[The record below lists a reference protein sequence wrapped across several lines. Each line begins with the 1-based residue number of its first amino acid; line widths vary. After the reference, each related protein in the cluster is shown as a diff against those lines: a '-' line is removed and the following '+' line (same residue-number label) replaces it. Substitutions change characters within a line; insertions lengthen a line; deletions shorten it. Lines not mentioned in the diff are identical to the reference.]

1 MLIELHSEFGLEFS
15 FNSAL
20 VSNCR
25 ITING
30 SFNSLDDAINA
41 LSIPCGIQII
51 KSNNIYILKN
61 EAKELKLDEQNVL
74 IGRVIDKTTK
84 ESLAHTHIKI
94 NGSQI
99 ITNLDG
105 VFTYRTRNS
114 FCNIKTHHLGFYE
127 HDTTVK
133 SQGEIIIRL
142 NSVFTAL
149 NEVVIQPE
157 KDKKAITYQDPFTI
171 KANNQT
177 AILYPGSSD
186 NILFNMLRLQGGVL
200 AAGEQTKDYIVQGSY
215 RGQTQVNFEEITL
228 FGTGTYNEY
237 IGVINPLMIRDIEIK
252 KTGYD
257 AHSGDRMGGLVN
269 ITALNGNRDKPE
281 LNLRVN
287 NQTFSGYA
295 NVPLFGN
302 SSIQLA
308 SRQTY
313 YHIYNKINIPFYQD
327 VNNHF
332 FRDYNFK
339 FSSQPRS
346 DLKIDIN
353 AISVNDNYR
362 LIFEKKKQGP
372 GEFSANRNLS
382 SQQRGL
388 SANLL
393 KTWKNGGVTTFSSSH
408 SAYADRDSTQ
418 LFIKNRNGEEVK
430 NIMNINGI
438 ALLSNKLKHSFPT
451 VKRHQISS
459 SITHERATT
468 LDSNRVGIID
478 QLNRFS
484 LAFADRYSYSEKLTV
499 DASLRADLVNFS
511 NVFFQPRIKLNY
523 RLGHSINL
531 YSAAGVYRQ
540 YYSNDAFIDER
551 KNYIFKW
558 IAYDGITHLYS
569 QSRQV
574 AMGASYQLKNT
585 HFRIESYYKN
595 TTDLNRRVFFGDK
608 YKRFTGISNS
618 KGIDISINRKLK
630 KVEYGFNYTL
640 SKTLEQFDYF
650 LADEYKPAPQDQR
663 HELKTHVVAYLGK
676 YILSANYVYG
686 SGLYVNERLDRTPY
700 SRLDAAAMYRLKHKN
715 DKWLLETGFSILN
728 VLNTENL
735 RPNYFISYQEDNL
748 DIPTGVPFTP
758 TLFVNIRI

>member
-1 MLIELHSEFGLEFS
+1 MHNKFGLEFS

-61 EAKELKLDEQNVL
+61 EAKALKLENQNIL
-74 IGRVIDKTTK
+74 IGRVVDLATK
-84 ESLAHTHIKI
+84 EALPHTHIKI
-94 NGSQI
+94 NGTQI
-99 ITNLDG
+99 VTNLDG
-105 VFTYRTRNS
+105 VFTYKTRNS

-133 SQGEIIIRL
+133 SQGEITIRL

-149 NEVVIQPE
+149 NEVVIKPQ
-157 KDKKAITYQDPFTI
+157 KDKKAITRQEPFTI

-215 RGQTQVNFEEITL
+215 RGQTQVNFEGITL

-252 KTGYD
+252 KTGYN
-257 AHSGDRMGGLVN
+257 AHNGDRMGGLVN
-269 ITALNGNRDKPE
+269 ITALNGNREKPE

-295 NVPLFGN
+295 NVPLLGN

-313 YHIYNKINIPFYQD
+313 YHIYNHFDIPFYED
-327 VNNHF
+327 VSNHF

-339 FSSQPRS
+339 FSTQPKS
-346 DLKIDIN
+346 DLKLDIN
-353 AISVNDNYR
+353 AISVNDAYT
-362 LIFEKKKQGP
+362 LLFEMKKQGP

-382 SQQRGL
+382 SQQKGL
-388 SANLL
+388 STHIL
-393 KTWKNGGVTTFSSSH
+393 KTWKNGGITTYLATFSSF
-408 SAYADRDSTQ
+408 ANRDSTQ
-418 LFIKNRNGEEVK
+418 LFIKDKNREDIK
-430 NIMNINGI
+430 NIININSI
-438 ALLSNKLKHSFPT
+438 SLITNKLKHSFPT
-451 VKRHQISS
+451 VRRNQLSTS
-459 SITHERATT
+459 FTHERVQT
-468 LDSNRVGIID
+468 LDSNRLSNRHY
-478 QLNRFS
+478 LNRFS
-484 LAFADRYSYSEKLTV
+484 WAIANRYSYSERLMLDV
-499 DASLRADLVNFS
+499 SLRTDLLNS
-511 NVFFQPRIKLNY
+511 NNIFFQPRLKLNY
-523 RLGHSINL
+523 SVGPNANI
-531 YSAAGVYRQ
+531 YTAAGVYRQ
-540 YYSNDAFIDER
+540 YYANDAFIDDR
-551 KNYIFKW
+551 KNYLFKW
-558 IAYDGITHLYS
+558 TAYDGNKQLFS

-574 AMGASYQLKNT
+574 ALGASVQLQNT
-585 HFRIESYYKN
+585 YLRAETYYKH
-595 TTDLNRRVFFGDK
+595 TSDLNRHVFINE
-608 YKRFTGISNS
+608 RFKHFSGNS
-618 KGIDISINRKLK
+618 QARGIDIGINRKLK
-630 KVEYGFNYTL
+630 KIEYGLNYTL
-640 SKTLEQFDYF
+640 SKTVEQFDYF
-650 LADEYKPAPQDQR
+650 VSNDYRPAPQDQR

-676 YILSANYVYG
+676 FIFSANYVYG
-686 SGLYVNERLDRTPY
+686 SGLYINQRLDRAPY
-700 SRLDAAAMYRLKHKN
+700 QRLDAAAMYRLKHSRN
-715 DKWLLETGFSILN
+715 KWLLETGFSILN
-728 VLNTENL
+728 VLNTQNL
-735 RPNYFISYQEDNL
+735 RPNYFISYQEDNF
-748 DIPTGVPFTP
+748 DIPSGVPFTP